1 MNGTSPE
8 TIRRNER
15 VTSDLDIYR
24 AARAKIARYGDHAT
38 LHVAQRADELLAAG
52 DGDWMSYRLLCS
64 LSSARRKARPA
75 A

>member
-38 LHVAQRADELLAAG
+38 LHVAQRADEL
-52 DGDWMSYRLLCS
+52 
-64 LSSARRKARPA
+64 
-75 A
+75 